1 MTPAVIQLCASI
13 DVVID
18 TGHEKIWMEE
28 QQGSMKSR
36 RRHTDHCVRMFIDQD
51 VLSNYAAVIVKMCM
65 PVLVGEHDVGRA
77 VWAVFIGGVK
87 ETSEIRLQFQA
98 IEKVAACFLDPRA

>member
-1 MTPAVIQLCASI
+1 
-13 DVVID
+13 
-18 TGHEKIWMEE
+18 MEE

-36 RRHTDHCVRMFIDQD
+36 RRHTDHCVRMFIHQD
-51 VLSNYAAVIVKMCM
+51 VLSDYAAVIMKMCM